1 MKAVNP
7 LEEMEKKIDYLNIQV
22 RGLAKFNRE
31 LLNLTDYL
39 CSNTL
44 EEKDVDKYEKRRNA
58 FIPKIR
64 TDEYSLDE
72 YKDVHDLKGE

>member
-1 MKAVNP
+1 MTRNYYIRNLGSRIP
-7 LEEMEKKIDYLNIQV
+7 PFEEQEDWEQALSARQD
-22 RGLAKFNRE
+22 GSLWTCFE
-31 LLNLTDYL
+31 
-39 CSNTL
+39 SS